1 MAAQTPDLVVT
12 EAKRLFSQ
20 FGFRRITMDEIAR
33 NLRMSKK
40 TLYALFPTKDDLIRA
55 VVRAIMKPK
64 MEKIRTVTSRSGPV
78 AEFIA
83 GIIGVF
89 HELAGEV
96 SAPMTGDMRMMPEIW
111 REVESARLK
120 AIGDIKKVLE
130 RGKRRGEIRPDVN
143 LDLFLRIFIE
153 TVNRIGNPAVMMEHN
168 MKPSE
173 MAEQIF
179 GVLFHGI
186 VKTERKPGGAS

>member
-1 MAAQTPDLVVT
+1 MAVQTRELVVV
-12 EAKRLFSQ
+12 EAKRLFFQ

-40 TLYALFPTKDDLIRA
+40 TLYALFPTKDDLIRE
-55 VVRAIMKPK
+55 VVRAVMKPK
-64 MEKIRTVTSRSGPV
+64 LEKIRAVTARSGPV

-89 HELAGEV
+89 HDLAAEV
-96 SAPMTGDMRMMPEIW
+96 SGPMTGDMRMMPAIW
-111 REVESARLK
+111 REVETERLK
-120 AIGDIKKVLE
+120 AIGGIKKVLE
-130 RGKRRGEIRPDVN
+130 RGKRRGEIRSDVD
-143 LDLFLRIFIE
+143 LDFFLRIFIQ
-153 TVNRIGNPAVMMEHN
+153 TVNQIGNPAVMMEHN

-179 GVLFHGI
+179 GIFFHGI